1 MNFENITN
9 SLAQGTASVG
19 TISQLEKIETEYLG
33 KHGVLNLEF
42 AKLNKSDKS
51 KCGQEFNAAKLK
63 AIQTVEKRRNE
74 LIKKTEGL
82 SGFGLIKFIFLNNT
96 QSSFLGMVLGVFL
109 GIFPVIFSAFNGY
122 ILGFVAALAVN
133 AGGGGVLWRILPHGI
148 FELPAI
154 FISLGLGLRMGLL
167 IFQHSALKRFKDY
180 LYELIRVFLLVVL
193 PLLILAA
200 IIEGSLITL
209 IK

>member
-1 MNFENITN
+1 MPLKKRNFFKENYSKCWNFIKESRKFIYTITGVFFGFV
-9 SLAQGTASVG
+9 LIGFFVPVPDY
-19 TISQLEKIETEYLG
+19 ISQEIMKILE
-33 KHGVLNLEF
+33 
-42 AKLNKSDKS
+42 
-51 KCGQEFNAAKLK
+51 
-63 AIQTVEKRRNE
+63 E